1 MVERLIDKSIF
12 YLNGDFITKDE
23 ALVNILDLG
32 IVRGYGIFEFLITY
46 QRKPFRLNDHIKR
59 LIRSA
64 GIIGLSLPWNE
75 KQLSKLVNLP
85 LDKNPKGE
93 KSIRIIVTGGESENL
108 ITPSSNPTLAIIVLP
123 YKRYPL
129 EYYEKGGKIITY
141 KFNRESPEA
150 KTLNYIFEVRASM
163 EAKKLGA
170 TEALYSYENSL
181 YECVSSNFFSVKD
194 GAIITTGENILN
206 GITRKV
212 VLELIK
218 DKYRIKFRPLR
229 ISELDSINEAFLTSS
244 NREVMPITM
253 IDKIVIG
260 NGIPGPITKNIMTA
274 FTNYTKQYSVR

>member
-1 MVERLIDKSIF
+1 MEKLINESIF
-12 YLNGDFITKDE
+12 YLNGDFITKDK

-59 LIRSA
+59 LFRSA
-64 GIIGLSLPWNE
+64 RIIGLSLPWNE
-75 KQLSKLVNLP
+75 KQLSELVNLT

-108 ITPSSNPTLAIIVLP
+108 ITPSSNPTLAIIILP
-123 YKRYPL
+123 YRRYPK
-129 EYYEKGGKIITY
+129 EYYEKGCKIITY

-150 KTLNYIFEVRASM
+150 KTLNYIFGVRATM
-163 EAKKLGA
+163 KAKKLAA
-170 TEALYSYENSL
+170 TEALYTYENSI

-194 GAIITTGENILN
+194 ETIITTGENILS

-212 VLELIK
+212 VLELIE
-218 DKYRIKFRPLR
+218 DEYSIEFRPLK
-229 ISELDSINEAFLTSS
+229 ISELDSIDEAFLTSS

-253 IDKIVIG
+253 VDKIVIG
-260 NGIPGPITKNIMTA
+260 NGVPGPITKNIMSA
-274 FTNYTKQYSVR
+274 FTNYTKKYSMH

>member
-1 MVERLIDKSIF
+1 VEKLIDESIF
-12 YLNGDFITKDE
+12 YLNGDFIKKDKT
-23 ALVNILDLG
+23 LVNILDLG

-59 LIRSA
+59 LFRSA
-64 GIIGLSLPWNE
+64 RIIGLSLPWSE
-75 KQLSKLVNLP
+75 KKLSELVNLT

-123 YKRYPL
+123 HKRYPL

-150 KTLNYIFEVRASM
+150 KTLNYIFGVRASM

-170 TEALYSYENSL
+170 TEVLYTCGNYI
-181 YECVSSNFFSVKD
+181 YECVSSNFFSIKN
-194 GAIITTGENILN
+194 GTIITTGENILN

-218 DKYRIKFRPLR
+218 DKYNIIFKPLR
-229 ISELDSINEAFLTSS
+229 VSELDSIDEAFLTSS

-260 NGIPGPITKNIMTA
+260 NGTPGPITKNIMA
-274 FTNYTKQYSVR
+274 SFTNYTKQYSMR